1 MKKLALYVL
10 SIALLSV
17 AVIGC
22 GNSPDGDSGRLK
34 SQSSISIGGL

>member
-1 MKKLALYVL
+1 MKKLALSVI

-17 AVIGC
+17 AMIGC

-34 SQSSISIGGL
+34 SQSSISVGAL